1 MKKLLLSVALTGF
14 LFSCGEEKTVP
25 SSKNDCIES
34 SLNVKHLG
42 DSLDVLETTHVVYG
56 PGGKKVVVHSDTL
69 PSLGKT
75 TQTADDGSS
84 VTIDK
89 DYDLFITVK

>member
-1 MKKLLLSVALTGF
+1 MKKLLLPVALISL
-14 LFSCGEEKTVP
+14 LFACGEDKTAP
-25 SSKNDCIES
+25 SSKKDCIET

-42 DSLDVLETTHVVYG
+42 DSLDVLETTHIVYG
-56 PGGKKVVVHSDTL
+56 PGGKQVVVHTDTL

-89 DYDLFITVK
+89 DYDLYITVK